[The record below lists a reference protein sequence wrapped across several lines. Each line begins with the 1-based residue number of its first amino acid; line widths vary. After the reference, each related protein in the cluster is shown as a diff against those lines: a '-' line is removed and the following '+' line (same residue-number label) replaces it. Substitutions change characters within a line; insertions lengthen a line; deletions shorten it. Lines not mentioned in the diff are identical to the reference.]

1 MVDNDV
7 LLKHFPKV
15 KKVSSSN
22 TKMWSNHSVLSKG
35 LTDL

>member
-1 MVDNDV
+1 MVDNGV

-22 TKMWSNHSVLSKG
+22 IKIHSVLSMG